1 MASATDVITYIGV
14 PLAVLGVLP
23 ILYNTALTLAT
34 LAKVRR
40 MLKKGRLEAITRGDV
55 INHVIEIDLP
65 RYTIAPLHREEPQ
78 KKYWSL
84 HDHPSPIPGGSW
96 TIFNWKK
103 NRIGQKTQRIDYSDQ
118 LRQPQA
124 EVAFEELIGFLMDLG
139 AVPDEA
145 GFRMLR
151 GSGLWIP
158 VGTPLLRAPDRIE
171 PVLTIAPLDD
181 SDGNLSLAVRWS
193 SNWGMR
199 DPSSLPPYWVLI
211 KGEFPP
217 KAASKH
223 ETSEE
228 NLLGSKVETTT
239 VAESEKSSTPKT
251 SKYTP
256 IPEETPPAIRCQIGV
271 NGLNTAIPND
281 FDAQMFDQLD
291 IGHLKVDET
300 ISNTTGV
307 WFASAITAFGTSS
320 QTVLWSYK
328 IPSEMLSFAKKDTIP
343 CGILVLLDVVEESTT
358 PEWATKYNDE
368 EEANAAA
375 QRRLKETTRAF
386 LRENQ
391 LPPDQKAAAV
401 RERRMKEH
409 EEFVDGINAK
419 ARRDAQRAEQRMVE
433 AIQSPKWDSKLVS
446 EHMLTWLK
454 KHDHMR
460 GEYDLKRAVEVLL
473 WKMVNDPVFAIGLGS
488 ILDEWKAFVENG
500 GLRRADY
507 MALKEKQVMFAY
519 ASLLVAVIE
528 DSLTAAH
535 GTLAMDLQECIRIWK
550 KVRLG

>member
-158 VGTPLLRAPDRIE
+158 VGTALLRAPDRIE

-199 DPSSLPPYWVLI
+199 NPSSLPPYWVLI
-211 KGEFPP
+211 KGEFPL
-217 KAASKH
+217 KVASKH
-223 ETSEE
+223 ETLEE

-256 IPEETPPAIRCQIGV
+256 VPEETPPAIRCQIGV
-271 NGLNTAIPND
+271 NGLTTAIPND

-291 IGHLKVDET
+291 IGHLKVGET

-320 QTVLWSYK
+320 QTVLWNYK

-343 CGILVLLDVVEESTT
+343 CGILVLLDVVEESVT

-368 EEANAAA
+368 EEAKAAA

-446 EHMLTWLK
+446 EHMLIWLK

-460 GEYDLKRAVEVLL
+460 DEYDLKRAVEVLL

-500 GLRRADY
+500 GMRRADY

-519 ASLLVAVIE
+519 ASLLVAAIE

>member
-40 MLKKGRLEAITRGDV
+40 MLKRGRLEAITRGDV

-65 RYTIAPLHREEPQ
+65 RYTIAPLQREEPQ
-78 KKYWSL
+78 KKYWRL

-96 TIFNWKK
+96 TIFNWKR

-158 VGTPLLRAPDRIE
+158 VGTALLRAPDRIE

-211 KGEFPP
+211 RGEFPP

-223 ETSEE
+223 ETPEE
-228 NLLGSKVETTT
+228 NLLESKVETTT
-239 VAESEKSSTPKT
+239 VAESEKSLTPKT
-251 SKYTP
+251 LKYAP
-256 IPEETPPAIRCQIGV
+256 VPEETPPAMRCQIGV
-271 NGLNTAIPND
+271 NGVTTAIPND

-300 ISNTTGV
+300 NSNITGV

-328 IPSEMLSFAKKDTIP
+328 IPSEILSFAKKDTIP
-343 CGILVLLDVVEESTT
+343 CGILVLLDVVEESVT

-419 ARRDAQRAEQRMVE
+419 TRRDAQRAEQRMIE
-433 AIQSPKWDSKLVS
+433 AIQSPKWDSKLVA

-454 KHDHMR
+454 KGNHVR
-460 GEYDLKRAVEVLL
+460 EEFDLKRAVEVLL

-500 GLRRADY
+500 GMRRADY

>member
-1 MASATDVITYIGV
+1 MSTDCPIGAWSAPIGALV
-14 PLAVLGVLP
+14 PSK
-23 ILYNTALTLAT
+23 T
-34 LAKVRR
+34 
-40 MLKKGRLEAITRGDV
+40 
-55 INHVIEIDLP
+55 EIVQS
-65 RYTIAPLHREEPQ
+65 R
-78 KKYWSL
+78 S
-84 HDHPSPIPGGSW
+84 
-96 TIFNWKK
+96 
-103 NRIGQKTQRIDYSDQ
+103 
-118 LRQPQA
+118 
-124 EVAFEELIGFLMDLG
+124 
-139 AVPDEA
+139 
-145 GFRMLR
+145 
-151 GSGLWIP
+151 
-158 VGTPLLRAPDRIE
+158 
-171 PVLTIAPLDD
+171 
-181 SDGNLSLAVRWS
+181 
-193 SNWGMR
+193 
-199 DPSSLPPYWVLI
+199 
-211 KGEFPP
+211 
-217 KAASKH
+217 
-223 ETSEE
+223 
-228 NLLGSKVETTT
+228 
-239 VAESEKSSTPKT
+239 SSTVGCCPV
-251 SKYTP
+251 
-256 IPEETPPAIRCQIGV
+256 PEETPSAIRCQIGV
-271 NGLNTAIPND
+271 NGLTTAIPND

-328 IPSEMLSFAKKDTIP
+328 IPSEILSFAKKDTIP
-343 CGILVLLDVVEESTT
+343 CGILVLLDVVEESVT

-454 KHDHMR
+454 KHGHMR
-460 GEYDLKRAVEVLL
+460 DEYDLKRAVEVLL

-500 GLRRADY
+500 GMRRADY
-507 MALKEKQVMFAY
+507 MALKEQQVMFAY